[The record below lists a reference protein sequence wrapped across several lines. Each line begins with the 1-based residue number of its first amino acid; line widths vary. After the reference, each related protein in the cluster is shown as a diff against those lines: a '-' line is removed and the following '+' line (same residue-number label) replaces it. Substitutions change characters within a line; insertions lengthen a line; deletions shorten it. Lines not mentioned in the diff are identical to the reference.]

1 MALLEAHFPAH
12 FVPPEPDMSACS
24 ACRGD
29 WASTLMHLS
38 SLPIGMQVGLAAQRV
53 FDLGV
58 CPFTGTTCP

>member
-1 MALLEAHFPAH
+1 
-12 FVPPEPDMSACS
+12 
-24 ACRGD
+24 
-29 WASTLMHLS
+29 MHLS